1 MQDRTLQRSY
11 VKQAAS
17 RKNALNLREY
27 PTPNRVNNIN
37 NNNNNNNMR
46 TPQPR
51 RYVHFEEDGTQYHYP
66 RSNNNKNSSSSY
78 RHSAVKGKRTR
89 NNNSIVIRSPI
100 EGGGIG
106 VNNIQSFSH
115 NTNNMTSIPD
125 IALTDVGRRFPTL
138 FQPSKIQ
145 VVNRMVNVIDLVPQ
159 QFRHADTIYLTNN
172 RLSNISNMEQ
182 FKNLQTLSLAHNEIN
197 NVNQLKPLI
206 KCPLLK
212 YLKLEGCPVCEAPFY
227 RLHVIRLLTK
237 LKKFKVLDGDE
248 IDRKERMAA
257 KYVIEKEGQMYK
269 KMFHNYCTIYKL
281 KHLIFQLKLHLN
293 FRLVRLGENLPS
305 NLIIIPPTIS
315 SFPRHDDSGDV
326 NIDLYLKLW
335 KFKRYDVTSEF
346 KIYIRNNITNGVVK
360 FWNLLL
366 KAELQQQQQQE
377 KTLANISN
385 NTPYGKRSKSLQ
397 NRNSRLGRSSS
408 NVLTTTTIP
417 HTKAHKL
424 WEEAFSEMQI
434 VQDGAINKLKMLCQE
449 YKVQL
454 KDIENQIAAKDPM
467 GYIDQ
472 LEEEEEELNKMMS
485 PRSGGGSGYNK
496 GTSHMDTS
504 VINDNNNSISDA
516 FNDNQNN
523 ASNGLTEPVPWP
535 VPKPIASPKSKQR
548 GRSMENID
556 DKNVPIKNSKDND
569 DQRNEEEEE
578 DEDDEEYRQDKGKLY
593 LELLEQSTRKQRRT
607 PSPQHRRNAKSP
619 TSGKKSKHENNH
631 IDEPLNANSA
641 VMSEDKML
649 TMSPKEKE
657 RWERTLRK
665 QSPDNAFV
673 EKKDTKVFNKRR
685 KSPSPTSS
693 KVKLKSKN
701 MQHKK
706 KSPRN
711 VTNKKVSPSTAA
723 TVTHNNTNNNK
734 KTRLLVEKLSIMNDQ
749 VEKLQHERDVA
760 NHKAKEYEMLL
771 HHYVKGEDKLKMAIE
786 LNNTHILQRA
796 FYGWEKATNHV
807 RKQRMHAHKIQSKK
821 QFLFMQ
827 LIFESWFK
835 YAENEKLV
843 KHKTSIAT
851 KHKYT
856 NILSNAFLSWHRKV
870 QEIFQHHKGTK
881 QLLAKAHLFIQ
892 KKCFKK
898 WNLVL
903 EEERIE
909 NENLVKLGYL
919 HILGRRYLR
928 QWKLATSAVEL
939 DRVTNTLAMKQ
950 YIDTLQFNAFEKWRQ
965 FTLDS
970 IEDKRYTFAKH
981 LKKTVLK
988 VGNGLADIFNRR
1000 YLDNTCK
1007 FILKIWFNK
1016 TKYTMQRLKY
1026 AKILGDIRRKN
1037 EVTNSWYKWRIVTL
1051 SEQLTAVGTNIK
1063 AEQENVLKLNDEI
1076 TDLQKELFNN
1086 KKQIE
1091 IKELQIERE
1100 KILAFKQ
1107 YEELNDEVMVLN
1119 LRTENKENKAKVI
1132 SQEVQ
1137 EAKKGVEFLIQKVKE
1152 HKNETKFLEEENS
1165 LLSTHMSDLEKRLN
1179 DEKIQLQQSIVEKN
1193 KLRSQLQLI
1202 EKAKD
1207 EADKEVEI
1215 QRNENVT
1222 LIEKMKKMRHNWEID
1237 IDTFNKEK
1245 NANRKVVK
1253 SLKGQIKVEETARK
1267 KKEKEFKEF
1276 TISSKVYQFKMETQ
1290 LEESLQMC
1298 TMLKQELEKVSV
1310 ERTLLVREKE
1320 NSQLLMLHLQNKMQ
1334 MEEDMQMEDIHL
1346 KTKRMNK
1353 LEGER
1358 FQLQSKYEM
1367 LIARNEE
1374 RDKLLK
1380 EKNNVIRNLKQ
1391 GLQLSSLNNNNVG
1404 NISNNQFNGSEISN
1418 DKSSVAEF
1426 YQMQDANDGSDMSE
1440 EETDEAELNA
1450 KLKELK
1456 EKIEGKIRNV
1466 Y

>member
-1 MQDRTLQRSY
+1 
-11 VKQAAS
+11 
-17 RKNALNLREY
+17 
-27 PTPNRVNNIN
+27 
-37 NNNNNNNMR
+37 
-46 TPQPR
+46 
-51 RYVHFEEDGTQYHYP
+51 
-66 RSNNNKNSSSSY
+66 
-78 RHSAVKGKRTR
+78 
-89 NNNSIVIRSPI
+89 
-100 EGGGIG
+100 
-106 VNNIQSFSH
+106 
-115 NTNNMTSIPD
+115 
-125 IALTDVGRRFPTL
+125 
-138 FQPSKIQ
+138 
-145 VVNRMVNVIDLVPQ
+145 
-159 QFRHADTIYLTNN
+159 
-172 RLSNISNMEQ
+172 
-182 FKNLQTLSLAHNEIN
+182 
-197 NVNQLKPLI
+197 
-206 KCPLLK
+206 
-212 YLKLEGCPVCEAPFY
+212 
-227 RLHVIRLLTK
+227 
-237 LKKFKVLDGDE
+237 
-248 IDRKERMAA
+248 
-257 KYVIEKEGQMYK
+257 
-269 KMFHNYCTIYKL
+269 
-281 KHLIFQLKLHLN
+281 
-293 FRLVRLGENLPS
+293 
-305 NLIIIPPTIS
+305 
-315 SFPRHDDSGDV
+315 
-326 NIDLYLKLW
+326 
-335 KFKRYDVTSEF
+335 
-346 KIYIRNNITNGVVK
+346 
-360 FWNLLL
+360 
-366 KAELQQQQQQE
+366 
-377 KTLANISN
+377 
-385 NTPYGKRSKSLQ
+385 
-397 NRNSRLGRSSS
+397 
-408 NVLTTTTIP
+408 
-417 HTKAHKL
+417 
-424 WEEAFSEMQI
+424 
-434 VQDGAINKLKMLCQE
+434 
-449 YKVQL
+449 
-454 KDIENQIAAKDPM
+454 
-467 GYIDQ
+467 
-472 LEEEEEELNKMMS
+472 
-485 PRSGGGSGYNK
+485 
-496 GTSHMDTS
+496 
-504 VINDNNNSISDA
+504 
-516 FNDNQNN
+516 
-523 ASNGLTEPVPWP
+523 
-535 VPKPIASPKSKQR
+535 
-548 GRSMENID
+548 
-556 DKNVPIKNSKDND
+556 
-569 DQRNEEEEE
+569 
-578 DEDDEEYRQDKGKLY
+578 
-593 LELLEQSTRKQRRT
+593 
-607 PSPQHRRNAKSP
+607 
-619 TSGKKSKHENNH
+619 
-631 IDEPLNANSA
+631 
-641 VMSEDKML
+641 
-649 TMSPKEKE
+649 
-657 RWERTLRK
+657 
-665 QSPDNAFV
+665 
-673 EKKDTKVFNKRR
+673 
-685 KSPSPTSS
+685 
-693 KVKLKSKN
+693 
-701 MQHKK
+701 
-706 KSPRN
+706 
-711 VTNKKVSPSTAA
+711 
-723 TVTHNNTNNNK
+723 
-734 KTRLLVEKLSIMNDQ
+734 
-749 VEKLQHERDVA
+749 
-760 NHKAKEYEMLL
+760 
-771 HHYVKGEDKLKMAIE
+771 
-786 LNNTHILQRA
+786 
-796 FYGWEKATNHV
+796 
-807 RKQRMHAHKIQSKK
+807 
-821 QFLFMQ
+821 MQ

-881 QLLAKAHLFIQ
+881 QLLAKAYLFIQ

-1051 SEQLTAVGTNIK
+1051 SEQLTAAGTNIK

-1276 TISSKVYQFKMETQ
+1276 TVSSKVYQFKMETQ

-1426 YQMQDANDGSDMSE
+1426 YQMQDTNDGSDMSE

-1466 Y
+1466 